1 MNNKQTLTE
10 ALSGRVEE
18 VALYQ
23 LNIDNYRLAVAHIDS
38 MSEIDRTELTEF
50 KAELESRLVN
60 ELHQQKRALVMLA
73 VIKKQ
78 VSAL

>member
-1 MNNKQTLTE
+1 MNTKQTLTE

-23 LNIDNYRLAVAHIDS
+23 LNIDNYRLAIAHIDA
-38 MSEIDRTELTEF
+38 MSETDRVELADF
-50 KAELESRLVN
+50 KNELSARLVT

-73 VIKKQ
+73 VIEQQ

>member
-1 MNNKQTLTE
+1 MNTKQTLTE
-10 ALSGRVEE
+10 ALQGRVDE

-23 LNIDNYRLAVAHIDS
+23 LNIDNYRLAIAHIDT
-38 MSEIDRTELTEF
+38 MSDTDRAELADFKTELS
-50 KAELESRLVN
+50 ARLVA

-73 VIKKQ
+73 VIEQQ